1 MKRRQD
7 IDDILKQWPF
17 DPLNVNVRLLE
28 LRKRAVLQMRVDMGI
43 LQMETE
49 GRPDGNR
56 FQGAPTYYDY
66 LQKKARGKSDFKLD
80 ESQCFEVDREFVQFY
95 HRRVCWLQ
103 LKEFDRAVRDA
114 EHTLKLMDFCKQHSP
129 DDQWTISHE
138 QYRPFVLYHRTQ
150 AAALSWIERQEF
162 ETDLSPEEAAEL
174 AIEEINAGLAVVKS
188 LFAEYEADEQYEED
202 EMVQRLHEFRE
213 GLREKYQIGM
223 TTQEQLSQAIA
234 NENYELAAEL
244 RDRLTRRKFQ
254 LRDPE

>member
-56 FQGAPTYYDY
+56 FQGAPTYFDY

-80 ESQCFEVDREFVQFY
+80 EAQCFEIDREFVQFY

-129 DDQWTISHE
+129 DEQWTISHE

-174 AIEEINAGLAVVKS
+174 AIEEINAGLAAVKS

-244 RDRLTRRKFQ
+244 RDRLNRQKFQ